1 MLRFGY
7 ISSIDAVNG
16 LYKVTF
22 EEDNLV
28 SGSLPYLVKNT
39 KFNNDESPFDE
50 GEHVACL
57 MDENCEHGV
66 ILGATNTSTDKP
78 KVGNKDIRVT
88 TYKDGSF
95 IQFNRLTKTL
105 TISSEGDIEIIK
117 STNTSIKASTKITLD
132 CSDVEINGSLTVKND
147 ITASTGNIKATIGD
161 VQALTHSLSN
171 HVHSGGTLSG
181 GLTGIATP

>member
-1 MLRFGY
+1 MLRFGN
-7 ISSIDAVNG
+7 ISSIDASTG

-28 SGSLPYLVKNT
+28 SGQLPYLVKNT

-57 MDENCEHGV
+57 MDENCENGV

-95 IQFNRLTKTL
+95 IQYDRANKKLTV
-105 TISSEGDIEIIK
+105 SCEGDVEIIK

-132 CSDVEINGSLTVKND
+132 CDDVEIKGSLTVKND
-147 ITASTGNIKATIGD
+147 ITATTGNIKATVGD

-171 HVHSGGTLSG
+171 HVHTGGTLVG
-181 GLTGIATP
+181 GLTGVATP

>member
-28 SGSLPYLVKNT
+28 SGPLPYLVKNT

-66 ILGATNTSTDKP
+66 ILGATNTSTDMP
-78 KVGNKDIRVT
+78 KIGNKDIRVT

-95 IQFNRLTKTL
+95 VQFDRVSKKL
-105 TISSEGDIEIIK
+105 TISCEGDVEIIK
-117 STNTSIKASTKITLD
+117 STNANIKASNKITLE
-132 CSDVEINGSLTVKND
+132 CNDVDVKGNLKVTKD
-147 ITASTGNIKATIGD
+147 ITSETGDIKATIGD
-161 VQALTHSLSN
+161 VTALTHSLSN
-171 HVHSGGTLSG
+171 HIHSVGSGVTGTP
-181 GLTGIATP
+181 TP